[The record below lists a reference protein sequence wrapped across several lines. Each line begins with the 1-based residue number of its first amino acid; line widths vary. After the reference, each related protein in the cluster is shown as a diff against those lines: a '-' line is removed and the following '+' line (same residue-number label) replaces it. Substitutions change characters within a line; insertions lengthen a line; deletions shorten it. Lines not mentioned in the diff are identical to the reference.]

1 MFRTA
6 CYVYTY
12 IIMCI
17 LCTYI
22 YYRDIDLIQ
31 NNFDKTIGIGKR
43 RINQ

>member
-12 IIMCI
+12 LHSIMYNV
-17 LCTYI
+17 YI
-22 YYRDIDLIQ
+22 FVDLIQ

-43 RINQ
+43 EINQ